1 MKDDAGSLN
10 GVLQVPAP
18 VWYRG
23 QTSVNHT
30 LLPTMGRRPQL
41 IEREVAML
49 NRFKQDAPKALS
61 QHPESEWD
69 WLFLARHHGLA
80 SRLLDWSESP
90 LIALYFAVSEFTGPA
105 GNRPQS
111 ADDNLADGAVWCLL
125 PTLLNEGRFSLGPLE
140 IPMFEDPESGLDTY
154 LPASVQ
160 ASLRGQR
167 LGTSTIPPAAGL
179 GMRTNPR
186 MQSQL
191 GVFTIIHNNLIPV
204 SEARPDG
211 LHVWRYRIP
220 WEKKEDIR
228 LELSLL
234 AVNQITVFPELDNMA
249 SSAERSNHV

>member
-111 ADDNLADGAVWCLL
+111 ADDNQADGAVWCLL
-125 PTLLNEGRFSLGPLE
+125 PTLLNEGRFSLSPLE
-140 IPMFEDPESGLDTY
+140 IPMFKDPESGLD
-154 LPASVQ
+154 
-160 ASLRGQR
+160 
-167 LGTSTIPPAAGL
+167 TSTIPPAAGL

-220 WEKKEDIR
+220 WEKKEEIR